1 MDETVSAMLIN
12 NPSNP
17 CGSVY
22 SRQHLL
28 DVLKVAEKHHVPIIS
43 DDIYQD
49 MVRIL
54 LCVCYGVGWVGTMV
68 PFSVKLVYSTFQDG
82 CLRGIGQ

>member
-49 MVRIL
+49 MVRIFYRAIQRIASWL
-54 LCVCYGVGWVGTMV
+54 
-68 PFSVKLVYSTFQDG
+68 SG
-82 CLRGIGQ
+82 CTYKILWA